1 MQLKEEAH
9 SQDVKGPGLHCD
21 NLHNYIVLL
30 PVSTDTATGSFR
42 LIVIAEYMAAEALA
56 VGRV

>member
-1 MQLKEEAH
+1 MQRMEGAH
-9 SQDVKGPGLHCD
+9 SQDAKGPGLQCD

-30 PVSTDTATGSFR
+30 PVSTDTATSSFR
-42 LIVIAEYMAAEALA
+42 HIVIAEYMAAEALA